1 MRTKLDKTTYTA
13 PNGFSVDLL
22 SLHQNE
28 YIVKRPVT
36 PDTVKNSMSG
46 LIKSVKKERMQYETL
61 SSFIRAECRRTAS
74 PDTLR
79 FSRTD
84 EWTTPKP
91 LPLSP
96 NARRKKGT
104 ESSHSMSGTTREY
117 LTSIGGSVM
126 SQST

>member
-1 MRTKLDKTTYTA
+1 
-13 PNGFSVDLL
+13 
-22 SLHQNE
+22 
-28 YIVKRPVT
+28 
-36 PDTVKNSMSG
+36 MSG

-126 SQST
+126 SQSTIPDDAAFNIKKGGAVSEMKEKKEKKEKTMR